1 MKRKLR
7 ESKNERLKLQFK
19 KIISWRWSGIIAI
32 TLLLFIFF
40 TYWIT
45 KDLAPLTEL
54 EHFEPRLVTKV
65 FTADSVVIKQFF
77 RERRDY
83 VPLKDIPHLM
93 QRAVIDVE
101 DKKFYQHWGMDLKR
115 LAKAAFIDITH
126 FSIRE
131 GASTLTQ
138 QLATALY
145 YLKGDKWF
153 RKIREAITAIQI
165 ERTYSKHEIL
175 EMYLNQIYFGHG
187 NYGIKAA
194 AQYYFN
200 KDVKNLQLE
209 ECALL
214 AGVLNLPAVYSPVNH
229 PERALRKRNI
239 VLKVMNRDGDITDE
253 EYKIAHDSPIVL
265 GENRT
270 KKQINLA
277 PYYTEYVRQILD
289 KKFGSELY
297 TAGYSIY
304 TTLDSRAQTVAE
316 KAVKDQLEKLQN
328 SIKNRYKNK
337 AKFRTFLN
345 KYVPDSKDQE
355 IYLSDEAKK
364 DSLINAKATVQ
375 GALVAVDPSNGHIL
389 AMVGGKD
396 FNVSKWNRAVQ
407 MERQPG
413 SSFKPFI
420 YTAVIDNGYPPTYE
434 LLNQP
439 VVLFMPDGT
448 RWIPRNFDRDQGG
461 PMMLRDALK
470 KSKNLI
476 SARILQE
483 IVKPSVVV
491 EYAKKNMGLT
501 TNLRAVDALAL
512 GTSEVIP
519 LEITS
524 AYGIYPNKGL
534 HVKPIA
540 ITKVVDRR
548 GEVIYEEFPENRE
561 ALSEQT
567 AYLMTQMLQT
577 VINEGTGVTARTVY
591 NFRRPAGG
599 KTGTTD
605 DYTDAWFVGFTP
617 QISAGV
623 WVGFDD
629 PALDLGNNQTG
640 AVAALPIWANFMR
653 DTHDSLYLPILDFE
667 MPEGVIR
674 LKICKESK
682 QIASQYCPEVVEEV
696 FIEKFS
702 TTPTKECDIH
712 TGRINRKDRRRK
724 PVIF

>member
-7 ESKNERLKLQFK
+7 ESKREKLKFHFK
-19 KIISWRWSGIIAI
+19 KLASWRWSGIAAI
-32 TLLLFIFF
+32 GLLLFILV

-45 KDLAPLTEL
+45 RDLPSLTQL

-65 FTADSVVIKQFF
+65 FSTDSVVIKQFF
-77 RERRDY
+77 QERRDY

-101 DKKFYQHWGMDLKR
+101 DKKFYRHWGIDLKR

-138 QLATALY
+138 QLTTDLY
-145 YLKGDKWF
+145 YNKQDKWF

-165 ERTYSKHEIL
+165 ERTYSKSEIL
-175 EMYLNQIYFGHG
+175 EMYLNHIYFGHG

-194 AQYYFN
+194 AKYYFN
-200 KDVKNLQLE
+200 KDVKYLQLE
-209 ECALL
+209 ECAML
-214 AGVLNLPAVYSPVNH
+214 AGVLNLPAYYSPVTH
-229 PERALRKRNI
+229 PDRALRKRNI
-239 VLKVMNRDGDITDE
+239 VLKVMSLDGDITEE
-253 EYKIAHDSPIVL
+253 EYKTALEKPIIL

-270 KKQINLA
+270 KKPINIA
-277 PYYTEYVRQILD
+277 PYFTEYIRQTLD

-304 TTLDSRAQTVAE
+304 TTLNSRAQIIAE

-328 SIKNRYKNK
+328 NVKKRYQNK
-337 AKFRTFLN
+337 RNFRKFLSKF
-345 KYVPDSKDQE
+345 VPDPKDQE
-355 IYLSDEAKK
+355 IYFSDQAKK
-364 DSLINAKATVQ
+364 DSLIIEKATVQ
-375 GALVAVDPSNGHIL
+375 GALVAINPSNGHIL

-407 MERQPG
+407 MKRQPG

-434 LLNQP
+434 ILNQP
-439 VVLFMPDGT
+439 VVLFMHDGS

-491 EYAKKNMGLT
+491 KYAHNMGIT

-524 AYGIYPNKGL
+524 AYGIFPNKGL
-534 HVKPIA
+534 YVKPIA

-567 AYLMTQMLQT
+567 AYIMTQMLQT
-577 VINEGTGVTARTVY
+577 VANEGTGVTARTVY

-629 PALDLGNNQTG
+629 PSLDLGNNQTG
-640 AVAALPIWANFMR
+640 AIAALPIWANFMR
-653 DTHDSLYLPILDFE
+653 DTHDTLSLPIVDFE
-667 MPEGVIR
+667 MPEGVVR

-682 QIASQYCPEVVEEV
+682 KIASQYCPEVVEEV
-696 FIEKFS
+696 FKEGVA
-702 TTPTKECDIH
+702 PTEECDIH

-724 PVIF
+724 PIIF

>member
-1 MKRKLR
+1 
-7 ESKNERLKLQFK
+7 
-19 KIISWRWSGIIAI
+19 
-32 TLLLFIFF
+32 
-40 TYWIT
+40 
-45 KDLAPLTEL
+45 
-54 EHFEPRLVTKV
+54 
-65 FTADSVVIKQFF
+65 
-77 RERRDY
+77 
-83 VPLKDIPHLM
+83 
-93 QRAVIDVE
+93 
-101 DKKFYQHWGMDLKR
+101 
-115 LAKAAFIDITH
+115 
-126 FSIRE
+126 
-131 GASTLTQ
+131 
-138 QLATALY
+138 
-145 YLKGDKWF
+145 
-153 RKIREAITAIQI
+153 
-165 ERTYSKHEIL
+165 
-175 EMYLNQIYFGHG
+175 
-187 NYGIKAA
+187 
-194 AQYYFN
+194 
-200 KDVKNLQLE
+200 
-209 ECALL
+209 
-214 AGVLNLPAVYSPVNH
+214 
-229 PERALRKRNI
+229 
-239 VLKVMNRDGDITDE
+239 
-253 EYKIAHDSPIVL
+253 
-265 GENRT
+265 
-270 KKQINLA
+270 
-277 PYYTEYVRQILD
+277 
-289 KKFGSELY
+289 
-297 TAGYSIY
+297 
-304 TTLDSRAQTVAE
+304 
-316 KAVKDQLEKLQN
+316 
-328 SIKNRYKNK
+328 
-337 AKFRTFLN
+337 
-345 KYVPDSKDQE
+345 
-355 IYLSDEAKK
+355 
-364 DSLINAKATVQ
+364 
-375 GALVAVDPSNGHIL
+375 
-389 AMVGGKD
+389 
-396 FNVSKWNRAVQ
+396 
-407 MERQPG
+407 
-413 SSFKPFI
+413 
-420 YTAVIDNGYPPTYE
+420 
-434 LLNQP
+434 
-439 VVLFMPDGT
+439 
-448 RWIPRNFDRDQGG
+448 
-461 PMMLRDALK
+461 
-470 KSKNLI
+470 
-476 SARILQE
+476 
-483 IVKPSVVV
+483 
-491 EYAKKNMGLT
+491 MGLT